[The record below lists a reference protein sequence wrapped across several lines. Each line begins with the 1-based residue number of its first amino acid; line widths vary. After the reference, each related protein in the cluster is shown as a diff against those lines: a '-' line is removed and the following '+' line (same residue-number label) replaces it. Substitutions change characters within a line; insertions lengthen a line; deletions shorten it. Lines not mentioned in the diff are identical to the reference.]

1 MADNPQEPPK
11 KAQPP
16 LPTSGITGRLKAPT
30 TKLPPPAQAGAT
42 GKVVVMLSSVAKP
55 TNSQKIL
62 PPPVIP
68 GGAPI
73 VTGPMATP
81 TKIAP
86 PLMPTTGNV
95 VRQPPPLP
103 AKKQPMPVATP
114 LPAEQRLS
122 TTTFVKLPP
131 KTSSPAFV
139 SLVPKPTIVPDK
151 NEPAK
156 VAPPLL
162 PPKLVEPARAPEP
175 AKSDKKKTGII
186 KLNPAGTDKP
196 AAAKPDSFIFD
207 EIPEPAAPPVPEGWN
222 KLHTGELPLPPG
234 GLQDKDPFEQ
244 SRRIEPKPASPTP
257 AAQDKPA
264 AKPSG
269 PPPLTQIAAK
279 AEPTL
284 NPAPVELPS
293 AHPVQHAPPM
303 MEKGHEEAPGK
314 LAPPHLPDG
323 NSSPAASLKMP
334 EVGPLPKAPEMPKA
348 PEFRKDEP
356 KKDEPK
362 KDVPAKPVEAKVTE
376 HAPPPLPVAKDKDKS
391 KLKKTGPIMLA
402 TTTRIPIPGVG
413 DKPALR
419 PAVLPSRMR
428 TAAEIAAA
436 SAAATAAASAAATV
450 DKPAEIT
457 AKAAPAAAPA
467 AKIDAPK
474 IESPAKPEPETKP
487 KPEPA
492 AKTEL
497 KSEPPKEVKKDEPK
511 KDLPKIELPANKP
524 LTEKEAIA
532 ASSAAAGA
540 ATVASVLAEKKKKA
554 PPLPPTRAERAKK
567 RQYRGVIAFWVLF
580 PFVIG
585 GLLFGIL
592 YFGRD
597 TRVEGQVI
605 PPQGMS
611 VADEVWIVSD
621 FTSLASGVADDVAR
635 ERVPLQLAIQEAQD
649 HVQRVQAD
657 IASRE
662 ERIHL
667 IQDNIQ
673 AAKDDI
679 NNVVKKSQTDS
690 QSIYD
695 NTGKQLDEEY
705 NAKIAELK
713 EVIAGRAASLKLQY
727 NPDPAF
733 PSPEVW
739 ANAYRLALYQTPAG
753 VDGVKEHQW
762 IADQMKAWRDF
773 QKSMDD
779 RYQQMRSQA
788 ADLKQANGP
797 HIADVNAK
805 IDDLNGRI
813 TATQQEEDPLKAE
826 LIQAQKDFAD
836 AQAAEAGL
844 DQKYYGQLD
853 ALPAEN
859 ISYHIPLRPDGR
871 FTWIPDNPFGEGETR
886 HLYWM
891 FSRVIRADGRQYW
904 ALQQIAME
912 KDKTTLV
919 TIPPGS
925 YESTKQILRPTLSP
939 DEVEQ

>member
-11 KAQPP
+11 KVQPP
-16 LPTSGITGRLKAPT
+16 LPSSGTTGRLKAPT
-30 TKLPPPAQAGAT
+30 TKLPPPAQVGAT

-68 GGAPI
+68 GTPV

-81 TKIAP
+81 AKIAP
-86 PLMPTTGNV
+86 PLTPTAGNV

-103 AKKQPMPVATP
+103 AKQQPMPVATP

-131 KTSSPAFV
+131 KTSAPAFV
-139 SLVPKPTIVPDK
+139 SLVPKPVITPDK
-151 NEPAK
+151 TAEASK

-162 PPKLVEPARAPEP
+162 PPKRAEAVRPAEPAP
-175 AKSDKKKTGII
+175 AKSEKKKTGII
-186 KLNPAGTDKP
+186 KLNTPALEKP
-196 AAAKPDSFIFD
+196 AVAKVDDSIFD

-222 KLHTGELPLPPG
+222 KLHTGEIPLLPG
-234 GLQDKDPFEQ
+234 GLKDKDPFEQ
-244 SRRIEPKPASPTP
+244 SLRLDPKPA
-257 AAQDKPA
+257 DKPTIA
-264 AKPSG
+264 
-269 PPPLTQIAAK
+269 PPLAEPAAK

-293 AHPVQHAPPM
+293 AHPVHLAPPM
-303 MEKGHEEAPGK
+303 VEKGHEEAPGK
-314 LAPPHLPDG
+314 LAPPHLPDSD
-323 NSSPAASLKMP
+323 SSPVAPLKMP
-334 EVGPLPKAPEMPKA
+334 EAGSLQKVPEL
-348 PEFRKDEP
+348 
-356 KKDEPK
+356 KKDEPTSG
-362 KDVPAKPVEAKVTE
+362 KPVDHT
-376 HAPPPLPVAKDKDKS
+376 PPPLPVDKGKDKS

-436 SAAATAAASAAATV
+436 SAAATVAE
-450 DKPAEIT
+450 KPAEIT
-457 AKAAPAAAPA
+457 AKAGPTAEP
-467 AKIDAPK
+467 APK
-474 IESPAKPEPETKP
+474 TNSPAKPES
-487 KPEPA
+487 A
-492 AKTEL
+492 AKN
-497 KSEPPKEVKKDEPK
+497 EPVKVEPQKEASKV
-511 KDLPKIELPANKP
+511 ELPVNKP
-524 LTEKEAIA
+524 LTEKEAA
-532 ASSAAAGA
+532 AATAPSLADVAATGVAATAAGSAAVA
-540 ATVASVLAEKKKKA
+540 AVIAEKKKKA

-567 RQYRGVIAFWVLF
+567 RPYRGVIAFWILVPIVAGL
-580 PFVIG
+580 
-585 GLLFGIL
+585 LLFGIL

-605 PPQGMS
+605 PPQNMS

-621 FTSLASGVADDVAR
+621 FTSLASGVADDDAR
-635 ERVPLQLAIQEAQD
+635 ERVPIQLAIQEAQD

-662 ERIHL
+662 ERIRL
-667 IQDNIQ
+667 INDNIQ

-679 NNVVKKSQTDS
+679 NNVIKKSQTDS
-690 QSIYD
+690 QAVYD
-695 NTGKQLDEEY
+695 NQGKELDSEY
-705 NAKIAELK
+705 NAKIASLK
-713 EVIAGRAASLKLQY
+713 EAIASRAASLKLNYQ
-727 NPDPAF
+727 PDPAF

-739 ANAYRLALYQTPAG
+739 ANAYRLALYETPAG

-797 HIADVNAK
+797 HIADANAK

-813 TATQQEEDPLKAE
+813 AATETEEEPLKAE
-826 LIQAQKDFAD
+826 LAQAQKDLAAAQNTD
-836 AQAAEAGL
+836 ATL
-844 DQKYYGQLD
+844 DDRFYGELYS
-853 ALPAEN
+853 LPAEN
-859 ISYHIPLRPDGR
+859 ISYHIPIRPDGR
-871 FTWIPDNPFGEGETR
+871 FTWIPDNPFGTGEGR
-886 HLYWM
+886 HVYWM
-891 FSRVIRADGRQYW
+891 FSRAVRADGRQYW
-904 ALQQIAME
+904 ALQQIALE
-912 KDKTTLV
+912 KNKTTVV

-925 YESTKQILRPTLSP
+925 YESAKQILRPNLTP